1 MPKRSGEG
9 PREKFSNLR
18 KRATPKDRDE
28 NGKIIGSMTS
38 KASRKRRCA
47 RITMA
52 SLQIDDE
59 NDDLRQF
66 TTSFDA
72 NSHSHNTWGIPSS
85 AMIVAPKRK
94 RKFGTSKQRP
104 GLGRNHAAR
113 SAGLFNRYPELC
125 SREATSEPVEMN
137 SPTRSPFLRYPLE
150 VRERIYG
157 YFLRSPNS
165 ILVNYDWEAVERCP
179 DFVVKKILFICK
191 QISAE
196 ALSFLYKNNT
206 FHALLREN
214 LTRLPSSSIPRI
226 TATYLNLVK
235 NVVLECPKDNWN
247 MDWYY
252 KAAESIETLVTAKP
266 VLKTFTIVLTPRQIG
281 FTSTAL
287 GFEHAP
293 ITFPGFLWEDGEVMN
308 AIMKLSC
315 KKLRIIV
322 KKCDGRRLAL
332 EVDTHGGVLATVN
345 DQEGWLKEDKVY
357 QLSRIS
363 LPNTVRKELA
373 ELKDKFEQI
382 FHDEEKAIEMGW
394 CRVMDSGERLVNHQ
408 RGLFEG
414 AVGDW
419 RSQPRFDS
427 EGSPS

>member
-1 MPKRSGEG
+1 MPKPTGEG
-9 PREKFSNLR
+9 PKGKVSNTR
-18 KRATPKDRDE
+18 KRPAPKDRDE
-28 NGKIIGSMTS
+28 NGKLIGSMTS
-38 KASRKRRCA
+38 KASRKRRYA

-52 SLQIDDE
+52 SLRIDDE
-59 NDDLRQF
+59 NDDLSQF
-66 TTSFDA
+66 TPSFDV
-72 NSHSHNTWGIPSS
+72 NSHSHNTWGIQSS

-94 RKFGTSKQRP
+94 RQYVTSKQQP

-113 SAGLFNRYPELC
+113 SGGLFNRYPELC
-125 SREATSEPVEMN
+125 SPETTPEPVDMN

-214 LTRLPSSSIPRI
+214 MTRLSAWGTPRI
-226 TATYLNLVK
+226 TTTNLDLVK

-247 MDWYY
+247 LDWYY
-252 KAAESIETLVTAKP
+252 KAAESIKTLVVAKP
-266 VLKTFTIVLTPRQIG
+266 VLKTFTVVLTPQQVG
-281 FTSTAL
+281 FTSTVL
-287 GFEHAP
+287 GFEHTP
-293 ITFPGFLWEDGEVMN
+293 ITFADFLWEDGELMN

-315 KKLRIIV
+315 KKLRIVV
-322 KKCDGRRLAL
+322 KKDDGRRLIL
-332 EVDTHGGVLATVN
+332 EVDIHGGILATTD
-345 DQEGWLKEDKVY
+345 DQEDWFKEDKVY
-357 QLSRIS
+357 ELSRLS
-363 LPNTVRKELA
+363 LQTSVRKELA
-373 ELKDKFEQI
+373 SLKDKFEQI

-394 CRVMDSGERLVNHQ
+394 CRVMDPSERLVNNQ
-408 RGLFEG
+408 RRRFEG
-414 AVGDW
+414 AVDDG
-419 RSQPRFDS
+419 RSQA
-427 EGSPS
+427 

>member
-1 MPKRSGEG
+1 MPKPSGEG
-9 PREKFSNLR
+9 PKGKVSNSR
-18 KRATPKDRDE
+18 KRPAPKDRDE

-59 NDDLRQF
+59 NDDLSQF
-66 TTSFDA
+66 TPSFDA

-94 RKFGTSKQRP
+94 RKFATSKQRP
-104 GLGRNHAAR
+104 GLGRNHTAR

-125 SREATSEPVEMN
+125 SREATPEPAEMN
-137 SPTRSPFLRYPLE
+137 SPSRSPFLRYPLE

-165 ILVNYDWEAVERCP
+165 ILVDYDWEAVERCP
-179 DFVVKKILFICK
+179 GFVVKKIFFICK

-196 ALSFLYKNNT
+196 ALSFLYKHNT

-214 LTRLPSSSIPRI
+214 MSRLPAWRIPRI
-226 TATYLNLVK
+226 TTSYLNLLK

-252 KAAESIETLVTAKP
+252 KAAESIGTLVVAKP
-266 VLKTFTIVLTPRQIG
+266 VLKTFTIVLTPQQVGI
-281 FTSTAL
+281 TSTAL

-293 ITFPGFLWEDGEVMN
+293 ITFADFLWEDGEIMN

-315 KKLRIIV
+315 QKLRIVV
-322 KKCDGRRLAL
+322 KKSDGRRLVL
-332 EVDTHGGVLATVN
+332 EIDIHLATTN
-345 DQEGWLKEDKVY
+345 DQEGWFEEDKVY
-357 QLSRIS
+357 QLSRLS
-363 LPNTVRKELA
+363 SQTRVRKELA
-373 ELKDKFEQI
+373 ELKDKFERI

-394 CRVMDSGERLVNHQ
+394 CRVMNSHERLVNNQ
-408 RGLFEG
+408 RRLFEG
-414 AVGDW
+414 AVGDG
-419 RSQPRFDS
+419 RSQPRFRS
-427 EGSPS
+427 EGSPL